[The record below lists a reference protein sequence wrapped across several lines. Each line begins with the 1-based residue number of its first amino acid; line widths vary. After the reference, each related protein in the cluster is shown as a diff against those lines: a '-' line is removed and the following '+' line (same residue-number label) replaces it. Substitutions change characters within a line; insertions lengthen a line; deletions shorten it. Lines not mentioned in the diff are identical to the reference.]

1 MTLDVEYSALRYSII
16 DPESTRV
23 HRVTVAVLRR
33 AMRIVVA
40 YQNVTRSSIMGE
52 CRVSAGTVTQVQVD
66 ARAT

>member
-40 YQNVTRSSIMGE
+40 YQTVTRSSI
-52 CRVSAGTVTQVQVD
+52 V
-66 ARAT
+66 